1 MNFFKRRGRS
11 KVIGR
16 VLSLLIALA
25 VCSGSA
31 AGQMRVQAM
40 DSIPEGTENEL
51 TLNVAL
57 FPYVP
62 DSERFKTAIQDEWAK
77 SHPGVTLNF
86 MEWDCYESREVPD
99 DLDVVTF
106 DGIYLTE
113 YAQNGELLALDTGK
127 LDEWTDVL
135 PFVRDGIKVDDK
147 IYAAPQMICAN
158 LFFYRPEDLEVAS
171 ANNIGDL
178 YRVLRDNASGEEM
191 PEYNKGLL
199 VDMSSGTGN
208 ICLYLDAILD
218 VKAFYSDFTAMPDL
232 NNMNEAAID
241 GLNRLVLMAGRKQA
255 YNETQGAYDRAGW
268 FGAGKGRSYIGY
280 SESMAEMGEYV
291 SKVKIK
297 TMSLADR
304 EDIPLFYVD
313 LVAANSSLA
322 DNPQKQELALELIN
336 IMTDS
341 EVMSR
346 IIGGIG
352 EEKCQYILPA
362 KGSCY
367 RVLSERYP
375 VYSQLKEVTSK
386 SGNHIFRMGAGAH
399 DYIAQAKKIL
409 PYYLLK
415 KE

>member
-1 MNFFKRRGRS
+1 MTFFTRRKRRT
-11 KVIGR
+11 VITR
-16 VLSLLIALA
+16 ILSLMIVLA
-25 VCSGSA
+25 VCMGSA

-40 DSIPEGTENEL
+40 DSMPESMGNGL

-62 DSERFKTAIQDEWAK
+62 DSERFKTAIQDEWTK
-77 SHPGVTLNF
+77 SHQGVSLNF
-86 MEWDCYESREVPD
+86 MEWDCYESKEVPD
-99 DLDVVTF
+99 HLDVVTF

-113 YAQNGELLALDTGK
+113 YAKNGELLALGADQ

-147 IYAAPQMICAN
+147 IYGVPQMICAN

-171 ANNIGDL
+171 ANNIGEL
-178 YRVLRDNASGEEM
+178 YGVLRDNVSTAEI
-191 PEYNKGLL
+191 PENNKGLL

-208 ICLYLDAILD
+208 ICFYLDAILD
-218 VKAFYSDFTAMPDL
+218 VKAFYSDFSAMPDL
-232 NNMNEAAID
+232 NNMDEAAID
-241 GLNRLVLMAGRKQA
+241 SLNRLVLMAGRKQA
-255 YNETQGAYDRAGW
+255 YFETQGAYDRAGW
-268 FGAGKGRSYIGY
+268 FGVGKGRSYIGY

-291 SKVKIK
+291 SKVRVK

-304 EDIPLFYVD
+304 EDIPLFYAD
-313 LVAANSSLA
+313 LVAANSSLV
-322 DNPQKQELALELIN
+322 DNPQKRELALELIN

-346 IIGGIG
+346 IIGGTG

-362 KGSCY
+362 KKNCY
-367 RVLSERYP
+367 TVLSERYP
-375 VYSQLKEVTSK
+375 VYSQLKEVTGK
-386 SGNHIFRMGAGAH
+386 SGNHIFRMGTGAH
-399 DYIAQAKKIL
+399 DYIVEAKKIL